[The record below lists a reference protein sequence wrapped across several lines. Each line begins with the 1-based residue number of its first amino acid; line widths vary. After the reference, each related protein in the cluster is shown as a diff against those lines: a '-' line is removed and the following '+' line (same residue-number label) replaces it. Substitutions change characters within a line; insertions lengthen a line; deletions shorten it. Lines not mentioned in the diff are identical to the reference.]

1 MPPSH
6 GKEESGGGG
15 GRSKGADSG
24 RPHKSH
30 RKEDKE
36 KGSKEHKKSS
46 RKKTDGGDAALAT
59 TAQNKN
65 KATKDDS
72 NDKED
77 EYDDDDD
84 SYRIL
89 GIKAAN
95 LSRLLKVFL
104 AFPYVI
110 IVSAIRPTGRLAWM
124 RSNFYIRLN
133 NLMIY
138 ILPFFLTAFVLD
150 KYRNPTVQIATVAA
164 YMFLYLM
171 PVAFV
176 VFSKI
181 DIVRTST
188 NIEDGTFCFK
198 PARTVRFTEANFY
211 QVAGFF
217 FEWTQHVFYVLPVG
231 VVTGK
236 TQARIQDFPPY
247 LPFPVYF
254 WGCVAS
260 VFICCFI
267 LILNATLRGKSHHK
281 FQRAGWIWYI
291 LFNIGQPMFMTIVTI
306 LYMGIWCDYSLDPP
320 TLVQDPD
327 MLCFGEEHTFMVRA
341 SLMTLA
347 LYVVQHTLLPSGTF
361 KETMGDDTLEIMFVP
376 VYMSA
381 NLLLKAV
388 FCGIYV
394 FYYQNNVFRIWSL
407 TIINLISLWVN
418 NSMNPCSIAWVNL
431 ARNTI
436 FLHAALS
443 GIQSV
448 NYVLWPITDTTG
460 NVLVSTLASN
470 IVFTSVAM
478 WGLHYA
484 NARGT
489 EHAIATAFLDLEW
502 QVAHGGNVN
511 PRVLEPLI
519 SLTLSDKKE
528 DWEIVKIYIDKL
540 VWLLSHESTRVQFQS
555 AWALANMALLEE
567 DIRLKVHRAGG
578 TRTLLEWYNE
588 MDFPVQ
594 LEALAALANL
604 SLSVEVCGAMVTKHK
619 CIPFFLQIIVS
630 NKIKHSHFALVSLGN
645 ISRIEKYRSQ
655 IMMAGGMH
663 VLLGCIMTRDHLKLK
678 FSALALANLLLSE
691 ENEIEEALRLRGLLK
706 RIIKIAGRDEA
717 DTQQE
722 VFALVRNLSCH
733 PSIVESMLNKGIM
746 KTVGNAKRS
755 VYENVADW
763 ARETESNVQE
773 HISRRKGQ
781 DTELSYRSATQQSLA
796 ATMEEARN
804 RLGSMAPL
812 EGRVEWS
819 TWGSKL
825 DAVFSPVFSHMP
837 AIASQHVHAITGQG
851 MPIKLSAGV
860 APEMMDTINNFT
872 IIDVPGHGRL
882 SEYET
887 KSEFITYTPDAGFV
901 GNDIFSYRAILADDQ
916 RTVPSSVTITITATS
931 RMQKQVSRYSLGG
944 VDSDNDDDSTS
955 EIEHKRH
962 GSKDSFL
969 SSFAPSAGEVSPL
982 HKGKIFV
989 GKEGTGAGDGAAARP
1004 ASSSTSVQPPPPPMM
1019 RGIAPAPG
1027 SSPLRGGGGRGKG
1040 RTLKKDKVGSAGH
1053 AEL

>member
-1 MPPSH
+1 M
-6 GKEESGGGG
+6 
-15 GRSKGADSG
+15 
-24 RPHKSH
+24 
-30 RKEDKE
+30 
-36 KGSKEHKKSS
+36 
-46 RKKTDGGDAALAT
+46 
-59 TAQNKN
+59 
-65 KATKDDS
+65 
-72 NDKED
+72 
-77 EYDDDDD
+77 
-84 SYRIL
+84 
-89 GIKAAN
+89 
-95 LSRLLKVFL
+95 
-104 AFPYVI
+104 I

-133 NLMIY
+133 NMMIY
-138 ILPFFLTAFVLD
+138 IFPFFLTAFVLD
-150 KYRNPTVQIATVAA
+150 KYRNPTVQIVTVAA

-181 DIVRTST
+181 DIVRAST

-211 QVAGFF
+211 QVVGFF

-267 LILNATLRGKSHHK
+267 LILNATLRGKAHHK

-306 LYMGIWCDYSLDPP
+306 LYMGIWCDYSVDPP
-320 TLVQDPD
+320 ILVQDPD
-327 MLCFGEEHTFMVRA
+327 MQCFGVEHTYMVRA

-361 KETMGDDTLEIMFVP
+361 KETMGDDSLEIMFVP

-381 NLLLKAV
+381 NLLLKAI

-431 ARNTI
+431 VRNTI

-448 NYVLWPITDTTG
+448 NYVLWPISESTG

-484 NARGT
+484 NTRGT

-528 DWEIVKIYIDKL
+528 DWEIVKTYIDKL
-540 VWLLSHESTRVQFQS
+540 VWLLSHKSTRVQFQS

-588 MDFPVQ
+588 MDFSVQ
-594 LEALAALANL
+594 LESLAALANL
-604 SLSVEVCGAMVTKHK
+604 SLSVEVCEAMVTKHK

-630 NKIKHSHFALVSLGN
+630 NKVLHSRFALVSLGN
-645 ISRIEKYRSQ
+645 ISRIEKYRAQ
-655 IMMAGGMH
+655 IIVAGGMH

-678 FSALALANLLLSE
+678 FSAFALANLLLSE
-691 ENEIEEALRLRGLLK
+691 GKEIDEALRLRGVLE

-722 VFALVRNLSCH
+722 VFALIRNLSCH
-733 PSIVESMLNKGIM
+733 PSIVERMLTKGIM
-746 KTVGNAKRS
+746 KTVDVAKKS
-755 VYENVADW
+755 VYDNVADW
-763 ARETESNVQE
+763 ATDTEENIQK

-781 DTELSYRSATQQSLA
+781 DTELSYRAESSQSLA
-796 ATMEEARN
+796 HTLEEARSK
-804 RLGSMAPL
+804 LDSMVPL

-825 DAVFSPVFSHMP
+825 DSVFAPVFSHMP
-837 AIASQHVHAITGQG
+837 SIASQHVHAITGQG

-860 APEMMDTINNFT
+860 APEMMETITLFT

-887 KSEFITYTPDAGFV
+887 KSEFITYTPDAGFI
-901 GNDIFSYRAILADDQ
+901 GNDIFSYRAIVGEDQ
-916 RTVPSSVTITITATS
+916 RTVPSTVTITITATS
-931 RMQKQVSRYSLGG
+931 RIQKEISRYSLDG
-944 VDSDNDDDSTS
+944 VSADHQEDDDSGS
-955 EIEHKRH
+955 ELGAISYSEGHRKH
-962 GSKDSFL
+962 DGSNMGSKDQFM
-969 SSFAPSAGEVSPL
+969 SSFRPPAGAGQHSPL
-982 HKGKIFV
+982 HKSSK
-989 GKEGTGAGDGAAARP
+989 KSHEKSDE
-1004 ASSSTSVQPPPPPMM
+1004 SSSQPPLPPNLRAVAPKNAASALS
-1019 RGIAPAPG
+1019 RGGAPAP
-1027 SSPLRGGGGRGKG
+1027 PRR
-1040 RTLKKDKVGSAGH
+1040 LKTHKKERAAD
-1053 AEL
+1053 LL